1 MLRQLTRGWQMQME
15 PQAQGGADPAVGG
28 DVPTAGPRSWKNWSP
43 LPDVREGDESWVATL
58 WRRLCREPTLMFT
71 TAYLLVAFLGLWSSY
86 WFYRGFGISIL
97 DYLQASDYLVA
108 GLRDP
113 AYPLIFAIGVLLAM
127 VVSWPEALRR
137 RYPDYVDGLRHRH
150 WWARALFPRSR
161 ILTWDGL
168 GIHPISGVS
177 VVVGLF
183 MLIGSAVYMQT
194 KGELLRERG
203 RGEAIQVHL
212 LGDAAPAPGE
222 ARLLG
227 TSSAFVYLWWPAQQR
242 AEAVPITSVR
252 QLKAASLMKPK
263 AKAAAVPVATPAP
276 AAVR

>member
-1 MLRQLTRGWQMQME
+1 MQE
-15 PQAQGGADPAVGG
+15 QAQRQGNDNPAARAE
-28 DVPTAGPRSWKNWSP
+28 VPIAGPRSWKNWSP
-43 LPDVREGDESWVATL
+43 LPDVREGDQSWVATL

-86 WFYRGFGISIL
+86 WFYSGFGISIL

-113 AYPLIFAIGVLLAM
+113 AYPLIFVIGMLLAV

-137 RYPDYVDGLRHRH
+137 RYPEYVDALRRRR
-150 WWARALFPRSR
+150 WWARAVFPRAR
-161 ILTWDGL
+161 VLTWDGL
-168 GIHPISGVS
+168 GIHPLTGVS
-177 VVVGLF
+177 VVMALF
-183 MLIGSAVYMQT
+183 MLLGSAIYMQL

-203 RGEAIQVHL
+203 RGTPIQVHL
-212 LGDAAPAPGE
+212 LGDATPLPDQ

-227 TSSAFVYLWWPAQQR
+227 TSSAFVYLWWPTQRR

-252 QLKAASLMKPK
+252 QLQAKSLKPK
-263 AKAAAVPVATPAP
+263 RDVAPKVDDVPKDAP
-276 AAVR
+276 AGVH